1 MLMTLVCLRQIML
14 ALFVCCIGAAAWAA
28 QSAAPCAQS
37 AQGIPPRVAQADGAQ
52 AFVRAITGLSEHERD
67 GAIRRQLLAGNIPD
81 FLRRA
86 VPVMLTAHLAGG
98 RAARLTLCVLS
109 DYLSLGADDDYLRVP
124 VGLETA
130 MAVAARYGFALPTR
144 RIVDLIYQQASVRL
158 APQPL
163 PAGEQMR
170 STAYLLRHEALV
182 DAQMKAQMKVQEQA
196 QPPSL
201 AAQPS
206 ALMAGHKKD
215 LVLTERLWQQ
225 PGRVAIYG
233 WHRENGRPIQPLSTV
248 HGARYADYSHG
259 LRLVSQVV
267 WVNGQPRSLFE
278 LLADPQWAPALS
290 DEGPLPHGMALTAAA
305 AQQAAAGSL

>member
-1 MLMTLVCLRQIML
+1 MLMPRVCLRKIML
-14 ALFVCCIGAAAWAA
+14 GLFLGCLGTAAWAVPNA
-28 QSAAPCAQS
+28 SACAQS
-37 AQGIPPRVAQADGAQ
+37 AQGIPSRAAQADGAQ
-52 AFVRAITGLSEHERD
+52 AIVRAIAGLSDHERD

-144 RIVDLIYQQASVRL
+144 RIVDLIYQQASMRL

-163 PAGEQMR
+163 PAGDQMR

-182 DAQMKAQMKVQEQA
+182 DTQMKAQMKAQA
-196 QPPSL
+196 PSP

-233 WHRENGRPIQPLSTV
+233 WHRENGSPIQPLSTV

-267 WVNGQPRSLFE
+267 WVDGQPRSLFE
-278 LLADPQWAPALS
+278 LLADPRWAPALS
-290 DEGPLPHGMALTAAA
+290 DEGPLPHVLALTAAA
-305 AQQAAAGSL
+305 AE